1 MNISA
6 TSKTDYNLIKVWFE
20 NWGRLVSSLDFSS
33 AAKMFEKD
41 VVAFGTWMDTVEGVE
56 NLIESQWKSI
66 WPTIKDFRFLTETLQ
81 IHISPDR
88 LFAVAILVW
97 DSTGFEKNGSS
108 YKRPGRATVSLR
120 RKNLNSSWKG
130 THTHLSLFRGVKQKS
145 YGPPS

>member
-6 TSKTDYNLIKVWFE
+6 TSKTDYNLIKIWFE

-33 AAKMFEKD
+33 AAQMFEKD
-41 VVAFGTWMDTVEGVE
+41 VVAFGTWMDTVESVK
-56 NLIESQWKSI
+56 NRIESQLKRI
-66 WPTIKDFRFLTETLQ
+66 WRTIKDFRFLTETLQ

-145 YGPPS
+145 YGQPS